1 MIRSLLRGMLLL
13 AVMKI
18 ASADVGLLNVSYDV
32 TREFYKEFNPA
43 FAAYWK
49 KKTGETVNL
58 YPEEGQEPAARNC
71 FRPRDA
77 KILARDEATFRKLD
91 LVTVDEVFGGWKQA
105 QAVHFKDGGLFDQIY
120 QVK

>member
-18 ASADVGLLNVSYDV
+18 ASADAGLLNVSYDV
-32 TREFYKEFNPA
+32 TREFYKEFNCA

-49 KKTGETVNL
+49 KKTGETVNVN
-58 YPEEGQEPAARNC
+58 QS
-71 FRPRDA
+71 
-77 KILARDEATFRKLD
+77 
-91 LVTVDEVFGGWKQA
+91 